1 MTAGRLALGL
11 LLLAALAGCRLAN
24 PGAGPA
30 SPRAADDP
38 PPARMAVAQGAVVVA
53 GPRGF
58 CIDRAASSDRGG
70 GAALVVL
77 SSCRAL
83 GAGLFAPGPAHPA
96 VLTAAIAAPGRG
108 GPGAVSAAALAA
120 FAASAPGRR
129 ALSRAG
135 KAETVQVLETLA
147 GGDALLIRL
156 SDTAPFA
163 WGAVQPDYWRAVLAV
178 GGRTVTVSVLAL
190 PDTPLNRDEGLRLL
204 QDFIV
209 ALRGATQELGRKDP
223 G

>member
-1 MTAGRLALGL
+1 MIARRLGL
-11 LLLAALAGCRLAN
+11 GLVLLAALAGCRLEN
-24 PGAGPA
+24 PDGT
-30 SPRAADDP
+30 AADQAAATP
-38 PPARMAVAQGAVVVA
+38 PPARMGVAQGAVVVA

-58 CIDRAASSDRGG
+58 CIDRAASSDRQG

-120 FAASAPGRR
+120 FTRSEPGRR

-135 KAETVQVLETLA
+135 KANTVEVLETLA
-147 GGDALLIRL
+147 GGDAFLIRL
-156 SDTAPFA
+156 SDSAPFA
-163 WGAVQPDYWRAVLAV
+163 WGAVQPDYWRGVLAV

-190 PDTPLNRDEGLRLL
+190 PETPLGRDEGLLLL
-204 QDFIV
+204 QDFVV
-209 ALRGATQELGRKDP
+209 ALRAATQDLGRKDP